1 MPSFLSQPD
10 RKRIIASSY
19 VRVMYA
25 WSKITIFVAC
35 PWRKWQ
41 RRTKWSSI
49 DLERTWAQR
58 DSAEKHSKFRPSS
71 TRSWTQGVWF
81 LHVNRFNIEYYTF
94 ILVLSSN
101 ESDNWSS
108 FALQPFMLTQDWVY
122 VHIDHSAFLLRLST
136 VLGFALSLQPQHG
149 HHHPSHLINNS
160 QTAHLFC
167 PAEYLPPP
175 EPTDGLRA
183 LCRLHIPLHAN
194 YNHGL

>member
-10 RKRIIASSY
+10 RERIIASSY

-94 ILVLSSN
+94 ILVLSSKW
-101 ESDNWSS
+101 ERQLIILRITT
-108 FALQPFMLTQDWVY
+108 FYAYT
-122 VHIDHSAFLLRLST
+122 RLSLCAYRSQRFLT
-136 VLGFALSLQPQHG
+136 SSLY
-149 HHHPSHLINNS
+149 
-160 QTAHLFC
+160 C
-167 PAEYLPPP
+167 PRLCPESTTTTWTPPP
-175 EPTDGLRA
+175 
-183 LCRLHIPLHAN
+183 IPLDK
-194 YNHGL
+194 